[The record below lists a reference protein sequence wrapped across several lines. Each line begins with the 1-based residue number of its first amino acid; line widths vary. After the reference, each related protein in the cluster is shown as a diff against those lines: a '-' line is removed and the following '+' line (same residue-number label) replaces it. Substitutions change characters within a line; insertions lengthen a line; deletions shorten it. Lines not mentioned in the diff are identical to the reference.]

1 MESTGANTQ
10 STHPGAPFAV
20 SPPATPAHVPE
31 RLRVLVLGMALGL
44 ALGLA
49 LTLALALASSATSA
63 AAAPVSGGTAPPGS
77 TTAGGSGTPSSPSAP
92 TGGSGGA
99 PVKSGGTTTTDATG
113 GSTGGKQAKR
123 PASKPKKAPAQPG
136 VTISGAHCV
145 PATNC
150 STKPHEVSTHGTLL
164 VQGKGLK
171 SGQAVAFPRSWE
183 ARIASNSPSG
193 HLHSSKLGLV
203 VTVPASAHSGE
214 IAVMLGA
221 GRKSNSY
228 GPIKVVKHAL
238 HPPPP
243 PAPVVAAVPTGVA
256 STAAGT
262 AFAGQGMWIWYM
274 SASDGGNVAAIVA
287 QAKAA
292 GIGTLL
298 IKSSDGSSNYWSQ
311 FSKQLVEE
319 LHAQGM
325 KVCAWQY
332 VYGTNPVGEAEM
344 GAKAVANGADCLVI
358 DAESQYEGL
367 YGAAQ
372 TYIKTLRAKIG
383 PAYPLGLASFPYVN
397 YHPSFPYSV
406 FLGPE
411 GAQFNAPQMYWH
423 DIGTSVASVFV
434 NTYEQNLIYGRPI
447 LPLGQTYGG
456 VSGSEIVSFRSLA
469 SAYGAVGVS
478 FWDWQETSSSGWSS
492 LALPLNTTLT
502 VPQPELTSPLL
513 KEGAKSDQVLWLQ
526 EHLAGA
532 IPSQPTT
539 GIFEAQTAADVK
551 QIQTEHGLPATGETD
566 AATWGYVLAL
576 PMVAVSWTVGK
587 PQT

>member
-1 MESTGANTQ
+1 MESTLANKRSWFTV
-10 STHPGAPFAV
+10 AAV
-20 SPPATPAHVPE
+20 ALSLAVPT
-31 RLRVLVLGMALGL
+31 G
-44 ALGLA
+44 
-49 LTLALALASSATSA
+49 TYASQVA
-63 AAAPVSGGTAPPGS
+63 GGTAPPG
-77 TTAGGSGTPSSPSAP
+77 TAGTAPSGT
-92 TGGSGGA
+92 
-99 PVKSGGTTTTDATG
+99 ATG
-113 GSTGGKQAKR
+113 GSKAKGGAPHDGSTGTGSVSGGQAPGGGKPAK
-123 PASKPKKAPAQPG
+123 PAGTAAKGTATKQSKKAPVKRKKTPAKPA
-136 VTISGAHCV
+136 VAITGAHCV
-145 PATNC
+145 PASNC
-150 STKPHEVSTHGTLL
+150 STKPHEVSTHGVLL
-164 VQGKGLK
+164 LQGKGLK
-171 SGQAVAFPRSWE
+171 SGQAVAFPKSWE
-183 ARIASNSPSG
+183 AHIAANSPSA
-193 HLHSSKLGLV
+193 HLHSSTLGLV

-221 GRKSNSY
+221 GRKSNLY

-238 HPPPP
+238 HPPAPKLP
-243 PAPVVAAVPTGVA
+243 PAPAPVSVTA

-274 SASDGGNVAAIVA
+274 SQSDGGSVASIVA

-292 GIGTLL
+292 GVSTLF

-319 LHAQGM
+319 LHAQGL

-332 VYGTNPVGEAEM
+332 VYGTNPVGEAEL
-344 GAKAVANGADCLVI
+344 GAEAVANGADCLVI

-372 TYIKTLRAKIG
+372 TYIETLRAKIG

-406 FLGPE
+406 FLGPN
-411 GAQFNAPQMYWH
+411 GAQFDAPQMYWH

-456 VSGSEIVSFRSLA
+456 VSAEEIVSFRSLA
-469 SAYGAVGVS
+469 GAYGAAGES
-478 FWDWQETSSSGWSS
+478 FWDWQETSSSGWAS
-492 LALPLNTTLT
+492 LVEPLNTTLT

-526 EHLAGA
+526 EHIASA

-539 GIFEAQTAADVK
+539 GIFESQTAADVR

-566 AATWGYVLAL
+566 AGTWGYILAL
-576 PMVAVSWTVGK
+576 PLVPVNWTSSG